1 MEIQDSIKSVIDES
15 SMTKLNTLLTAKIR
29 NYASRFN
36 GSVLISTKLNG
47 GRIVVSIEKGG
58 STPGVENTVNSIVSD
73 TINEFM
79 AGVAKNV

>member
-15 SMTKLNTLLTAKIR
+15 SMTKLNTLLTAKIK

-47 GRIVVSIEKGG
+47 GRIVVSIEKGS